1 MDNDFEKVLEDACKE
16 YVEKEFKE
24 SKESKDIKKEGA

>member
-1 MDNDFEKVLEDACKE
+1 MEEDFEEIIEEACKE

-24 SKESKDIKKEGA
+24 SKDIKKEGA

>member
-1 MDNDFEKVLEDACKE
+1 MDNDFEKLLEEACKE

-24 SKESKDIKKEGA
+24 SKDIKKEGA